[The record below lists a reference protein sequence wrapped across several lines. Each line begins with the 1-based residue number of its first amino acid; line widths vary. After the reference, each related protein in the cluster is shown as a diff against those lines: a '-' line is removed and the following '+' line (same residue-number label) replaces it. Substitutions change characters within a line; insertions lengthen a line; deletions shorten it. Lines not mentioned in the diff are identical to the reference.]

1 MAAVEVL
8 EGPSLV
14 GIGRSAEVLGALA
27 QHHAS
32 RDGCHALND
41 SSRSLAV
48 IWQREPKGRS

>member
-27 QHHAS
+27 QH
-32 RDGCHALND
+32 RVPVLLTLNLALTT
-41 SSRSLAV
+41 
-48 IWQREPKGRS
+48 